1 MVRTYG
7 FLSTY
12 PPTQCGLATFT
23 ASLQRHLAAATPGS
37 RSRVVRVLTDA
48 EPHAAAPSA
57 AHPMRPGAVDAA
69 AEVLNRC
76 DVAVVQ
82 HEYGIYAGS
91 DGDEALGVLA
101 RLRVPVVVVLHTV
114 LTTPT
119 PGQRRVL
126 EAVVD
131 HADAVVTMSEAARSR
146 LLAGYAVDRP
156 GEVVVIPH
164 GAVPADRSAA
174 SAPGRGPLV
183 LTWGLLGRGKGVE
196 WGIAALAAL
205 RDLKPRYLVA
215 GQTHPKVLAHEG
227 EAYRT
232 HLREQ
237 AAASGVTDLV
247 EFDPAYL
254 GTEAL
259 ADLVGR
265 ADVVLLPYDS
275 SEQVTSGVLVEALA
289 ARKPVVATVFPH
301 AVELLADGAG
311 LLVPH
316 RDPAAIA
323 AALRRVLTEPGLAA
337 GMRDRSAD
345 LGAVLS
351 WPAVAD
357 RYRGV
362 CDNLVTDRLFADR
375 IAVTR

>member
-1 MVRTYG
+1 M
-7 FLSTY
+7 STY

-23 ASLQRHLAAATPGS
+23 ASLQRHLAAVTPGS
-37 RSRVVRVLTDA
+37 GSRVVRVLSDVEPHTA
-48 EPHAAAPSA
+48 EPSA
-57 AHPMRPGAVDAA
+57 GHPMRPGGVEAA
-69 AEVLNRC
+69 AAVLNRC
-76 DVAVVQ
+76 DVALVQ

-91 DGDEALGVLA
+91 DGEEALDVLA
-101 RLRVPVVVVLHTV
+101 RLRVPVAVVLHTV

-131 HADAVVTMSEAARSR
+131 RADAVITMSEAAKSR
-146 LLAGYAVDRP
+146 LLAGYAVERP

-164 GAVPADRSAA
+164 GAVPADRPASA
-174 SAPGRGPLV
+174 APGRGPLV

-205 RDLKPRYLVA
+205 RDLRPRYLVA

-237 AAASGVTDLV
+237 AAAAGVTDLV

-254 GTEAL
+254 SAEAL

-323 AALRRVLTEPGLAA
+323 AALRRVLTEPGVAA
-337 GMRDRSAD
+337 GMRDRSAE

-351 WPAVAD
+351 WPAVAN
-357 RYRGV
+357 RYRSL
-362 CDNLVTDRLFADR
+362 CDTLVADRLFADR
-375 IAVTR
+375 VAVTR